1 MKTAPRMTWIALAA
15 LVVFANALGVVYSA
29 ARNREL
35 FMQKTHLGAQ
45 HDHLVVLRG
54 QLALEEWTLA
64 AHARVAHLAATK
76 LDMQEPD
83 KVKIVEVRQ

>member
-1 MKTAPRMTWIALAA
+1 MKGAPRISWIALAA
-15 LVVFANALGVVYSA
+15 VAVFANALGVVYSA
-29 ARNREL
+29 AHNREL

-45 HDHLVVLRG
+45 HDRLTVLRG

-64 AHARVAHLAATK
+64 DHARIAHLAATQ

-83 KVKIVEVRQ
+83 KVKIVEVRR